1 MLTHRRTM
9 HAQTPQPF
17 GVNLQIRTWHPSRPT
32 CFKVNTSIQQQ
43 EPSCRK
49 KGSAVSVSAMPR
61 CGCPACG
68 GAAQA
73 SSQQPS
79 LYQRYFA
86 RFMANSVAEYESAAH
101 PWKVDL
107 FSKLVQGRPTQRILE
122 VGIGTGP
129 NLKYLAAAHKEQ
141 HGQGQQGSAE
151 SELYQGQQ
159 LSTEL
164 QGLEVVGCDPNMAMQ
179 PYARQAAVDAGLSG
193 AVSLLQGSAE
203 ELPLESNSFDSA
215 VITLVLC
222 SVRDPAHAIDEV
234 IRVLKPQGRLLF
246 LEHVAASWETQPL
259 LRAKQ
264 AIWSPLHSILA
275 DNCHLTRDTKMV
287 IERASFSD
295 LTLVEDNLPEM
306 GVISPHIR
314 GIAVK

>member
-86 RFMANSVAEYESAAH
+86 RFMANSGYKPDAHAHNMNLTHGKKLFVCVICVKLCCRVRICRTPLEGGPFLQACSRRVVRIAYYVKVACITDTRSFKGASRKEHHSRNSRAKIDSTSELPRSAVACGSEKFH
-101 PWKVDL
+101 VL
-107 FSKLVQGRPTQRILE
+107 FSGHMQNDSFHVHHCFRKTDTTDPGSRNRDRAEPQVPGSSSQR
-122 VGIGTGP
+122 
-129 NLKYLAAAHKEQ
+129 AAWA
-141 HGQGQQGSAE
+141 GA
-151 SELYQGQQ
+151 
-159 LSTEL
+159 
-164 QGLEVVGCDPNMAMQ
+164 
-179 PYARQAAVDAGLSG
+179 AR
-193 AVSLLQGSAE
+193 
-203 ELPLESNSFDSA
+203 
-215 VITLVLC
+215 
-222 SVRDPAHAIDEV
+222 
-234 IRVLKPQGRLLF
+234 
-246 LEHVAASWETQPL
+246 
-259 LRAKQ
+259 
-264 AIWSPLHSILA
+264 
-275 DNCHLTRDTKMV
+275 
-287 IERASFSD
+287 ER
-295 LTLVEDNLPEM
+295 
-306 GVISPHIR
+306 
-314 GIAVK
+314 